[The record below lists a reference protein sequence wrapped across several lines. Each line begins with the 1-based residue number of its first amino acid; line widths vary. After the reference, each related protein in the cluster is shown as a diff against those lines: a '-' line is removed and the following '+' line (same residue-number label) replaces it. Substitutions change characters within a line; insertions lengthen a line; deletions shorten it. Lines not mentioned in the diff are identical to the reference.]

1 VLALIPLFVLLSS
14 LLSSFAHR
22 EHHEPRAYH
31 HHHFV
36 RQTRVVYLRQKPP
49 VFVRQTSVFVQ
60 RPAVCNGGALFVRP
74 APYTTVVYYYR

>member
-1 VLALIPLFVLLSS
+1 MLALIPLFVLLSS

-31 HHHFV
+31 HHVV
-36 RQTRVVYLRQKPP
+36 RQTRVVYVRQKPP

-74 APYTTVVYYYR
+74 APYTTAVYYYR